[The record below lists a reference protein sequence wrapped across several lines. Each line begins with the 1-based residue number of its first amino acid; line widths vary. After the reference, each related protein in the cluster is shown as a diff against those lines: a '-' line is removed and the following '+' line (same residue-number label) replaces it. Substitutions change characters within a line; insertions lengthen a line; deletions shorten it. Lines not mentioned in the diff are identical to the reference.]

1 MTKDRVLVV
10 TANPHETDAFL
21 ALQSMR
27 GATERHSRSSTDPNV
42 YYVTDVGAY
51 EVAHFELLQ
60 QGSVRADASLPSVM
74 SAIDEWKPRG
84 VILLGIAF
92 GKDDGSLGS
101 GRQKIGD
108 VLVSAT
114 VIDYESGRVDPEDFQ
129 PDGSISESGRFLY
142 SAFKNGLRTWTPDP
156 GLGGPRCILGPI
168 LSGDKV
174 VNDPVFKK
182 QLLNRYRRA
191 IGGEMEGRGAYA
203 ACRHRE
209 ISEWI
214 IVKGICDWGMNKE
227 TPTKEEDQILAARTA
242 ASLLEHVLLRG
253 KIFGETMQANGWH
266 QSREFSSPRGYV
278 IYIGTTSSRLFEVTG
293 DYRLRETSLMSYE
306 ISDPDAPGYLDGI
319 IHHVSRNVLPRM
331 KEGPSKK
338 LQKVFVDACF
348 ENIFKTEEDATVKRD
363 FIRRFYEKTGLYFN
377 QLTKAQ
383 TEENLRRL
391 FSNSIEDGTVIVTI
405 GSLGVDILLYRGGEF
420 EARYLDISLEQV
432 EASAQAMG
440 LGEVWNEQDVAQLK
454 SQFAGRI
461 AERLRGLSS
470 KQAIILKGEL
480 KFMKDTGYRLRSVH
494 GGLQL
499 TQREYFSDN
508 RRLLFC
514 VDYPAFLRE
523 RNPEADVNA
532 IARLKG
538 FRYGHLLIETIL
550 EALGNQRVIPRDDLT
565 VHGNPMNA
573 YVFNVVI
580 SGSTN
585 EGRDRHIV
593 DAYRKISAIGA
604 NVLSPQVIDGALSQP
619 ATDETEYE
627 HLRAIDAC
635 DVLFISNP
643 ANGGYVGN
651 STKREIY
658 YAYALM
664 KTIACWHPLPDAD
677 CLRFI
682 PFEDWSIINDV

>member
-1 MTKDRVLVV
+1 M
-10 TANPHETDAFL
+10 TANTHETDAFL
-21 ALQSMR
+21 ALESMQGCSGR
-27 GATERHSRSSTDPNV
+27 RSGSSTDPNFYQV
-42 YYVTDVGAY
+42 ADVGSY
-51 EVAHFELLQ
+51 EVVHFELLQ
-60 QGSVRADASLPSVM
+60 QGSARADASLPSII
-74 SAIDEWKPRG
+74 SAIDEWNPRG

-92 GKDDGSLGS
+92 GKDDGSPGP
-101 GRQKIGD
+101 GRQRIGD

-114 VIDYESGRVDPEDFQ
+114 VIDYESGKVGPQGFQ
-129 PDGSISESGRFLY
+129 SDASIPDSGRFLY
-142 SAFKNGLRTWTPDP
+142 SAFKHGSRTWNPDP
-156 GLGGPRCILGPI
+156 NLGRPSCILGPI

-182 QLLNRYRRA
+182 QLLDRFPRA

-209 ISEWI
+209 IGEWL

-242 ASLLEHVLLRG
+242 ASLLEHVLLQG
-253 KIFGETMQANGWH
+253 GIFSGPVPPNGGL
-266 QSREFSSPRGYV
+266 QYQDVSFPRGYV
-278 IYIGTTSSRLFEVTG
+278 IYVGTTSSRLFEITG
-293 DYRLRETSLMSYE
+293 DYRLREIGLMSYE

-319 IHHVSRNVLPRM
+319 IDHVSEKVLPRM

-338 LQKVFVDACF
+338 LQKVFVDARF
-348 ENIFKTEEDATVKRD
+348 ENIFQADVDAMVKRD
-363 FIRRFYEKTGLYFN
+363 FIRRFYERTGLYFN

-391 FSNSIEDGTVIVTI
+391 FSNSIEDGTAIVTI
-405 GSLGVDILLYRGGEF
+405 GSLGVDILLYSGGYF

-432 EASAQAMG
+432 EASAEALG
-440 LGEVWNEQDVAQLK
+440 LGDVWNEQDVTQLK
-454 SQFAGRI
+454 KQFKGRI
-461 AERLRGLSS
+461 AERLRGLRS

-480 KFMKDTGYRLRSVH
+480 KFMKDTGYRLRTMH

-499 TQREYFSDN
+499 TQKEYVSDN
-508 RRLLFC
+508 RKLLFC
-514 VDYPAFLRE
+514 VDYSALLRE
-523 RNPEADVNA
+523 RYPEADVNA
-532 IARLKG
+532 LARLKG
-538 FRYGHLLIETIL
+538 FRYGHLLIEAIL
-550 EALGNQRVIPRDDLT
+550 ETLGNQRVIPRDDLT

-585 EGRDRHIV
+585 EGRDRHVV
-593 DAYRKISAIGA
+593 DAYRKISKIGA
-604 NVLSPQVIDGALSQP
+604 NVLSPQVIDGVLSRP

-664 KTIACWHPLPDAD
+664 KTIACWHPLPDED